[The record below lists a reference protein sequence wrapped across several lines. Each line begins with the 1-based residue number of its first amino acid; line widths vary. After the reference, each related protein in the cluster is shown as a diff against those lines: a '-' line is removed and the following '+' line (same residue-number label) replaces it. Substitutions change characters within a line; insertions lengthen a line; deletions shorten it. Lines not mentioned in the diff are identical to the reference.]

1 LDQASG
7 KFGADW
13 QIESRALYF
22 LCIKGKS
29 FFCTASSRKPR
40 KLQTKTELWLCDAK
54 MHTSKTLKTRNKHRG
69 SSFED
74 FLKQE
79 GLLENVQ
86 AAAFKRALALKV
98 NDMMKEK
105 RMNKSA
111 MAARM
116 RTSRAAVHRLL
127 DPKNTSVTLAT
138 LNRAARSLGCKV
150 KIEFVPA

>member
-1 LDQASG
+1 
-7 KFGADW
+7 
-13 QIESRALYF
+13 
-22 LCIKGKS
+22 
-29 FFCTASSRKPR
+29 
-40 KLQTKTELWLCDAK
+40 

-86 AAAFKRALALKV
+86 AAAFKRALAKV
-98 NDMMKEK
+98 NDMMKAK
-105 RMNKSA
+105 RLNKSA

>member
-1 LDQASG
+1 MKVG
-7 KFGADW
+7 
-13 QIESRALYF
+13 
-22 LCIKGKS
+22 
-29 FFCTASSRKPR
+29 RK
-40 KLQTKTELWLCDAK
+40 
-54 MHTSKTLKTRNKHRG
+54 RNKHRG

-74 FLKQE
+74 FLEQE

-116 RTSRAAVHRLL
+116 RTSRAGGPSAL

-138 LNRAARSLGCKV
+138 LNRAARSLGCKL
-150 KIEFVPA
+150 KIEFVPG

>member
-1 LDQASG
+1 M
-7 KFGADW
+7 
-13 QIESRALYF
+13 
-22 LCIKGKS
+22 
-29 FFCTASSRKPR
+29 P
-40 KLQTKTELWLCDAK
+40 
-54 MHTSKTLKTRNKHRG
+54 TSKTSKTRNKHRE
-69 SSFED
+69 SSFDD

-86 AAAFKRALALKV
+86 AAAFKRALVLKV

-116 RTSRAAVHRLL
+116 RTSRAAIHRLL

-138 LNRAARSLGCKV
+138 LNRAARSRGV
-150 KIEFVPA
+150 

>member
-1 LDQASG
+1 M
-7 KFGADW
+7 
-13 QIESRALYF
+13 
-22 LCIKGKS
+22 
-29 FFCTASSRKPR
+29 P
-40 KLQTKTELWLCDAK
+40 
-54 MHTSKTLKTRNKHRG
+54 TSKTSKTRNKHRE
-69 SSFED
+69 SSFDD

-86 AAAFKRALALKV
+86 AAAFKRALVLKV

-111 MAARM
+111 IVARM
-116 RTSRAAVHRLL
+116 RTSRAAVHRML
-127 DPKNTSVTLAT
+127 DAKNTSVTLAT

>member
-1 LDQASG
+1 MRT
-7 KFGADW
+7 
-13 QIESRALYF
+13 SR
-22 LCIKGKS
+22 
-29 FFCTASSRKPR
+29 
-40 KLQTKTELWLCDAK
+40 
-54 MHTSKTLKTRNKHRG
+54 TLKTRNKHRG

-105 RMNKSA
+105 AHEQERNGCTYA
-111 MAARM
+111 NVAR
-116 RTSRAAVHRLL
+116 AVHRLL